1 MVKESSVKP
10 QKRARETP
18 SSPSIRYFFPL
29 FSSLPNTQIYKY
41 RDWDTHSL
49 THSLWSITDRRRVM
63 ANPQKA
69 WKAEYAK
76 SARSSCK
83 TCKSIIDKEIL
94 RLGKMVQAKQ
104 FDGFMPVFFP
114 PFSSLFHYPTVFS
127 FSFLHFATLSFFWQ
141 KKGVK
146 KCQFTGLACFPR
158 PSLHCSVFCRGLGLY
173 VEA

>member
-1 MVKESSVKP
+1 
-10 QKRARETP
+10 
-18 SSPSIRYFFPL
+18 
-29 FSSLPNTQIYKY
+29 
-41 RDWDTHSL
+41 
-49 THSLWSITDRRRVM
+49 M

-127 FSFLHFATLSFFWQ
+127 FSFSFLRRFLSFD
-141 KKGVK
+141 KKKV
-146 KCQFTGLACFPR
+146 
-158 PSLHCSVFCRGLGLY
+158 
-173 VEA
+173 